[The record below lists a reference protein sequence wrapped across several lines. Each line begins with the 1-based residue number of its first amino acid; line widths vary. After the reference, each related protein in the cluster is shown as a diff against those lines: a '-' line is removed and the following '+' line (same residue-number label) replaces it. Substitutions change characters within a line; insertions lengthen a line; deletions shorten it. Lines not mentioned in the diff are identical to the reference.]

1 MMIAV
6 IFTFSYHKS
15 EVTSLYIHKVH
26 NLDETEN
33 LNSPIPIFKNLICS
47 LKPSQKENS
56 KPRWFR

>member
-1 MMIAV
+1 MIAV

-33 LNSPIPIFKNLICS
+33 LNSPIPSFKNLICS
-47 LKPSQKENS
+47 
-56 KPRWFR
+56 